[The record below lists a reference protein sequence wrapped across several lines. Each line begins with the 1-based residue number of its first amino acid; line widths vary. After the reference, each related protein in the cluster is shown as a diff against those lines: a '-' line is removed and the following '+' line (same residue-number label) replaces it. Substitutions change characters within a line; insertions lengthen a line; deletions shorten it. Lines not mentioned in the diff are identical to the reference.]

1 MEAHTPVF
9 TPLMWEAGG
18 SGIQDHLW
26 LHNELEVSRDC
37 MRHDPIFHKK
47 VSKGTKK
54 HVKR

>member
-37 MRHDPIFHKK
+37 MRHDLIFHKK